1 MRYRRLLMLGFLALG
16 IGAALAG
23 DVRVRP
29 YRAYCASVTDTAVI
43 RHFIEQQ
50 SIPEQ
55 GHTDSLEIIDASG
68 NGFGEN
74 DLIIVYPSK
83 HTYSLMSIEEPLK
96 TMMTDWHYN
105 TSQLTSP
112 DTTAAQLFT
121 AARTDTTGK
130 GAFHGLLGFIL
141 RGLELY
147 YGGEIIEGS
156 FRRDQN
162 SSFLE
167 LWNYDPQA
175 FKFRESVSAASA
187 DTIQNYDLLQIVS
200 HDTLELSDSTMY
212 DVIFVYKTIHDTVY
226 VAAEAPPPGDDHAK

>member
-1 MRYRRLLMLGFLALG
+1 
-16 IGAALAG
+16 
-23 DVRVRP
+23 
-29 YRAYCASVTDTAVI
+29 
-43 RHFIEQQ
+43 
-50 SIPEQ
+50 
-55 GHTDSLEIIDASG
+55 
-68 NGFGEN
+68 
-74 DLIIVYPSK
+74 
-83 HTYSLMSIEEPLK
+83 MSIEEPLK